1 MISCLW
7 LSGCDFLTVE
17 SLAEALNAQACPGA
31 TETEQV
37 ICKRY
42 RFSQYLL
49 GFHAHSNFVPCLWGT
64 SETVA
69 WAHPGSNQVLPTRT
83 AQNPPVKT
91 ALGKSQIE
99 ASKWNRKDSQLRLD
113 HTTAQTIQNTIIYQK
128 NTWRCMLKHCFFSMC
143 KNIDPHC
150 ILRQHV
156 WLSHSQKLRVLEM
169 QLRSLHV
176 VCLQLRSSQSA
187 LQQCTLREHP
197 QLLCQ
202 SASNGNTTWKL
213 ATLVPAA
220 QKLAILDASRLHMWS
235 NHSRELAP
243 GLRITIRKSVE

>member
-1 MISCLW
+1 MRSCLW

-31 TETEQV
+31 TETEQRRQ
-37 ICKRY
+37 KY
-42 RFSQYLL
+42 
-49 GFHAHSNFVPCLWGT
+49 G
-64 SETVA
+64 
-69 WAHPGSNQVLPTRT
+69 
-83 AQNPPVKT
+83 
-91 ALGKSQIE
+91 
-99 ASKWNRKDSQLRLD
+99 NRKESQLRLD

>member
-1 MISCLW
+1 
-7 LSGCDFLTVE
+7 
-17 SLAEALNAQACPGA
+17 
-31 TETEQV
+31 
-37 ICKRY
+37 
-42 RFSQYLL
+42 
-49 GFHAHSNFVPCLWGT
+49 
-64 SETVA
+64 
-69 WAHPGSNQVLPTRT
+69 
-83 AQNPPVKT
+83 
-91 ALGKSQIE
+91 
-99 ASKWNRKDSQLRLD
+99 
-113 HTTAQTIQNTIIYQK
+113 
-128 NTWRCMLKHCFFSMC
+128 MLKHCFFSMC

-150 ILRQHV
+150 IVRQHV

-202 SASNGNTTWKL
+202 SASNGKTTWKL

-235 NHSRELAP
+235 NHSRELALP
-243 GLRITIRKSVE
+243 EISASLGRRRRSIAHRRKKHCVLLAPRRRFNGTHPHS